1 MPTSPLHRVF
11 ILTGIISLFV
21 SYLGLWIRFIND
33 PIERTG
39 SDFIAF
45 YSAGRVAQEQG
56 YARVYDPLLQQ
67 AVQEE
72 QVGFPLVKGQVLL
85 YNHLPF
91 LVPILGI
98 LVNDDYVNSFYRWAL
113 LLVALYI
120 VSLIVLSKSLRDL
133 DVEQRTV
140 WLTGLGAFLFLP
152 LFFSLMNGQD
162 TAILFLGM
170 ALWIYGLISKQETLS
185 GLGLSL
191 TLVRPHISLVL
202 ALPMLFSYRKVF
214 MGYVLGSGLLAAL
227 SFLFVGVEGVQQYIN
242 ILLISAGGEW
252 HGMKE
257 EAMFNLI
264 GLLTRTLPML
274 GAENIRILGWIVYG
288 MTILGL
294 TFLWAERK
302 DLPANLIGLTV
313 ILTLFTVPHLHF
325 HDLTLLLIPMYEL
338 VRLGNVKKST
348 AIVLPIAVSL
358 LFLISNL
365 SVFSQYTTPY
375 LVMLALAYYPF
386 YLRQQTV
393 LRSLHRS

>member
-1 MPTSPLHRVF
+1 MATSPLHRVF
-11 ILTGIISLFV
+11 VLTGIISLFA

-45 YSAGRVAQEQG
+45 YSAGRVAQDKG
-56 YARVYDPLLQQ
+56 YSRVYDPLLQQ

-72 QVGFPLVKGQVLL
+72 QVGFRLVKGQVLL

-91 LVPILGI
+91 LVPVLRF
-98 LVNDDYVNSFYRWAL
+98 LVNPDYVHSFYRWVL
-113 LLVALYI
+113 LLVAFYI
-120 VSLIVLSKSLRDL
+120 VSLIMLSKSLPDSETDPRI
-133 DVEQRTV
+133 V
-140 WLTGLGAFLFLP
+140 WLTALGAFLFLP

-162 TAILFLGM
+162 TAFLFLGV
-170 ALWIYGLISKQETLS
+170 ALWLYGLISKRETLS

-214 MGYVLGSGLLAAL
+214 MGYILGSVSLAILSLLI
-227 SFLFVGVEGVQQYIN
+227 VGVQGVQQYIN

-264 GLLTRTLPML
+264 GLLTRTMPGL
-274 GAENIRILGWIVYG
+274 GAENIRILGWIIYG

-294 TFLWAERK
+294 TFLWAKRK
-302 DLPANLIGLTV
+302 NLPANLIGLTV

-338 VRLGNVKKST
+338 SRLGNLKKSAAT
-348 AIVLPIAVSL
+348 VLPISVSL
-358 LFLISNL
+358 LFLLSNL
-365 SVFSQYTTPY
+365 SVFWQYTTPY
-375 LVMLALAYYPF
+375 LVMLGLAYYPF
-386 YLRQQTV
+386 YLRQQTI
-393 LRSLHRS
+393 LTSLHRS

>member
-162 TAILFLGM
+162 TAILFLGL
-170 ALWIYGLISKQETLS
+170 ALWIYGLISKRETLS

-365 SVFSQYTTPY
+365 SVFWQYTTPY

>member
-11 ILTGIISLFV
+11 ILTGIMSLLV
-21 SYLGLWIRFIND
+21 SYVGLWIRFIND

-98 LVNDDYVNSFYRWAL
+98 LVNADYVNSFYRWAL

-120 VSLIVLSKSLRDL
+120 ASLIVLSKSLRDL
-133 DVEQRTV
+133 DMDQPTV

-162 TAILFLGM
+162 TAILFLGV
-170 ALWIYGLISKQETLS
+170 ALWKYGLISKRETLS

-214 MGYVLGSGLLAAL
+214 MGYLIGSGFLAAL
-227 SFLFVGVEGVQQYIN
+227 SFLIVGVEGVQQYIN

-264 GLLTRTLPML
+264 GLLTRTMPAL
-274 GAENIRILGWIVYG
+274 GAETIRLLGWIVYG
-288 MTILGL
+288 VMILGL
-294 TFLWAERK
+294 TFLWAKRK
-302 DLPANLIGLTV
+302 DLTANPIGPTV
-313 ILTLFTVPHLHF
+313 ILALFTVPHLHF
-325 HDLTLLLIPMYEL
+325 HDLTLLLIPIYEL
-338 VRLGNVKKST
+338 VRSGNLKRST

-358 LFLISNL
+358 LLLISNV
-365 SVFSQYTTPY
+365 SVFLQYTTPY
-375 LVMLALAYYPF
+375 LVMLALICYPYYA
-386 YLRQQTV
+386 RQQTN
-393 LRSLHRS
+393 LTSQHRS